1 MKGVYLDELR
11 KKMLNTP
18 EAVRG
23 YQDAD
28 RELALI
34 EMLYEMRENAGLTK
48 TEVAQRLDIRPSA
61 ISRLERNPLGASIK
75 TLSRYADACGAKIDI
90 KALY

>member
-1 MKGVYLDELR
+1 MKGVSLDELR
-11 KKMLNTP
+11 KQMLNTP

-61 ISRLERNPLGASIK
+61 ISRL
-75 TLSRYADACGAKIDI
+75 
-90 KALY
+90 

>member
-1 MKGVYLDELR
+1 
-11 KKMLNTP
+11 
-18 EAVRG
+18 
-23 YQDAD
+23 
-28 RELALI
+28 
-34 EMLYEMRENAGLTK
+34 EMRENAGLTK

>member
-1 MKGVYLDELR
+1 MKGVSLDELR

-23 YQDAD
+23 YQNAD

-34 EMLYEMRENAGLTK
+34 EMLYKMRENAGL
-48 TEVAQRLDIRPSA
+48 
-61 ISRLERNPLGASIK
+61 
-75 TLSRYADACGAKIDI
+75 
-90 KALY
+90 

>member
-1 MKGVYLDELR
+1 MKGVSLDELR

-61 ISRLERNPLGASIK
+61 ISRL
-75 TLSRYADACGAKIDI
+75 
-90 KALY
+90 